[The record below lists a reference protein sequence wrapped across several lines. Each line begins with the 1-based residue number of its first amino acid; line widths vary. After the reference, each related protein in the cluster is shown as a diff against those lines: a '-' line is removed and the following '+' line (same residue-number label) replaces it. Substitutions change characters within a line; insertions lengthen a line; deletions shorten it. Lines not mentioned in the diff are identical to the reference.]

1 MRLLRKQG
9 TRPSDSEAI
18 IVPPIPLIPL
28 LQITV
33 WLADHYCEDGK
44 SCPTMQ
50 QGEQKQSSYPVKGT
64 GGFTQS
70 PLPSHTLK
78 QKGQCQHRPSKATIV
93 HSNLPEGVA
102 FHQPTLSSGNSLF
115 LHHLSTWASMFPFED
130 NTSANLMVN
139 TSPSLACT
147 SSTSCQMN

>member
-18 IVPPIPLIPL
+18 NVPPMPLIPL
-28 LQITV
+28 LQIPV
-33 WLADHYCEDGK
+33 WLAGHYCEDGK
-44 SCPTMQ
+44 
-50 QGEQKQSSYPVKGT
+50 QGQQKQSSHPVKGT

-70 PLPSHTLK
+70 PLPSRTLK
-78 QKGQCQHRPSKATIV
+78 QKGQCQHRPFKATIV

-102 FHQPTLSSGNSLF
+102 FCQCHGQPTLSSGNSLF
-115 LHHLSTWASMFPFED
+115 LHHLSPWASMFPLED
-130 NTSANLMVN
+130 NTSANLTVN

-147 SSTSCQMN
+147 SSTSCQGDRL